1 MALLFNENLSSKVFE
16 KYVIDSM
23 KMTVEFFEKELG
35 KLRTSKANP
44 SLIEDTRVLVDGK
57 VTVPLKKIALIT
69 VVDATILLIKPFD
82 FGMLINIERAMSQT
96 DLNLSLKNDG
106 STIKIIL
113 PPMSKERRLE
123 FVKLLSKKNEEAFV
137 QLRKTRQDILN
148 EIKKSEKSKDLSQD
162 FSQRLQKAL
171 QVQFDLVSTL
181 IEQLT
186 KKKEISLLQD

>member
-1 MALLFNENLSSKVFE
+1 MGLLFNENLSSKVFE

-23 KMTVEFFEKELG
+23 KATVEFFEKELG

-44 SLIEDTRVLVDGK
+44 SLIEDVRVLIDGK

-69 VVDATILLIKPFD
+69 VVDATVLLIKPFD
-82 FGMLINIERAMSQT
+82 LGMLINIERAMTHS
-96 DLNLSLKNDG
+96 DLNLSPKNDG

-171 QVQFDLVSTL
+171 QGQFDLVSTL